1 MVSKPLSKERMG
13 EIALKVLKY
22 RLEREGIK
30 LTPNFRREVNST
42 AKAIG
47 VDPEEMM
54 TFAEYLTR
62 EAVESVFSPKN
73 EATR

>member
-30 LTPNFRREVNST
+30 LTPNFRLF
-42 AKAIG
+42 G
-47 VDPEEMM
+47 
-54 TFAEYLTR
+54 TFNRIRTIPLVLFFNQRAYQ
-62 EAVESVFSPKN
+62 FN
-73 EATR
+73 